1 MKPIILIGGVAGT
14 GKTTLSN
21 LLLQELN
28 IDHKIGLGWI
38 RETLCTVLKKEEYP
52 ELFGYSFQTADMNNI
67 KSYYVFNQTMY
78 HKQAIEA
85 CINRANREGTSLI
98 IEGVNLVPGIIDT
111 KYVSNYFWLKMLPD
125 INVHKNL
132 LTGETHK
139 NRRINQDD
147 LLAIRKI
154 GEFIERDCINHGV
167 DLVEFDTQ
175 EKRLEYIISKI
186 KKANNESIL

>member
-1 MKPIILIGGVAGT
+1 MKPVILIGGVAGT

-38 RETLCTVLKKEEYP
+38 RATLCTLLGKEKYP
-52 ELFGYSFQTADMNNI
+52 ELYDYSFKTSDTGNL
-67 KSYYVFNQTMY
+67 KSYYIFNQTVY

-85 CINRANREGTSLI
+85 CINRAHREGTSLI

-111 KYVSNYFWLKMLPD
+111 KYVSNYFWLKMSPD
-125 INVHKNL
+125 VNVHKNL

-139 NRRINQDD
+139 NRTISQWD
-147 LLAIRKI
+147 LMAIRRI
-154 GEFIERDCINHGV
+154 GQFIEQDCVNHGV

-175 EKRLEYIISKI
+175 ERRLEYIISKI
-186 KKANNESIL
+186 KKA